1 MTPKTLRTPAPAPS
15 TASDRAKQLASLAS
29 LTGPPRCTSRSC
41 WKGLPLSHVELA
53 FCTSRLAGAT
63 EPGMPMPMLLPL
75 LLGLPALSSST
86 RTMVPMARTV
96 AP

>member
-1 MTPKTLRTPAPAPS
+1 
-15 TASDRAKQLASLAS
+15 
-29 LTGPPRCTSRSC
+29 
-41 WKGLPLSHVELA
+41 LSHVELA
-53 FCTSRLAGAT
+53 FCTSPLAGAT
-63 EPGMPMPMLLPL
+63 EPGMPMPMLLPLPL